1 MTESPANEIPESAT
15 LRPPCHELPPRRPR
29 RRTPQPRAIV
39 IVPKRRRTGRG
50 ERLLMVAKTRLG
62 GEQHPMIR
70 LRGRWLAELGFTA
83 DARIAVTEERGRLVL
98 TLARGE

>member
-1 MTESPANEIPESAT
+1 MPESPAPTAT
-15 LRPPCHELPPRRPR
+15 LVPSHREVPAR
-29 RRTPQPRAIV
+29 RRRRAPQPRAIV

-50 ERLLMVAKTRLG
+50 ERLLTVAKTRLG